1 MLKHG
6 RTMGFGNYCKRFLDL
21 NWVISFIIL
30 SEILRFAQNDVTGS
44 LSLRT
49 ERKRSVAIR

>member
-21 NWVISFIIL
+21 NWMFSFIIL
-30 SEILRFAQNDVTGS
+30 SKILRFAQNDVTCRVKTQTYG
-44 LSLRT
+44 
-49 ERKRSVAIR
+49 